1 LTGSHSS
8 SFQTKV
14 QYAGNTFYGNCTDI
28 SKIPQSLSHD
38 LSCSSTFN
46 IFCLVYSLQEAI
58 HDLSTVNYE
67 ASAVWLRQSKKV
79 IFMFIHMLFQFAY
92 HILIFLSFPILIYT
106 YLIIIFLTILIS
118 FNPFK
123 CVGRMPCE
131 GLLWHCFVEKVC
143 QLENLIS
150 PLRRLIIFLCVLKYG
165 MLKYVRY
172 ISTSR

>member
-14 QYAGNTFYGNCTDI
+14 QDAGNTFYGNCTDI

-67 ASAVWLRQSKKV
+67 ASAVWLKQSKKV
-79 IFMFIHMLFQFAY
+79 TFMFIQMLFQFAY
-92 HILIFLSFPILIYT
+92 HILIFLSLRISIFTYFIL
-106 YLIIIFLTILIS
+106 IFLTFLIS

-123 CVGRMPCE
+123 CKR
-131 GLLWHCFVEKVC
+131 LLWHCSEEEVY
-143 QLENLIS
+143 QSRSLES
-150 PLRRLIIFLCVLKYG
+150 HLRRLIIFLGVLRIV
-165 MLKYVRY
+165 MMVYVNFLRN
-172 ISTSR
+172 SR